1 MSFLLLKKPHK
12 KTPGNIVLLVA
23 HTVRKQRFEATSY
36 QNLLTKRLRKDF
48 HFQNC
53 FSPNLVAFTSESG
66 TCKMKRCIQGDIQ
79 IHDGTYF

>member
-1 MSFLLLKKPHK
+1 MSFLGLKKPHK

-36 QNLLTKRLRKDF
+36 QNLLTKRLRKAF

-53 FSPNLVAFTSESG
+53 FSPNLVDFTSEIG
-66 TCKMKRCIQGDIQ
+66 TCKMKRCV
-79 IHDGTYF
+79 

>member
-23 HTVRKQRFEATSY
+23 HIVRKQHFEATSY
-36 QNLLTKRLRKDF
+36 KNLLAKRLRKAF

-53 FSPNLVAFTSESG
+53 FTPNLVAFTSESG

-79 IHDGTYF
+79 IHDGAS